1 MTSARTSSHLPHNI
15 SAEMVK
21 LDECLSYNSTS
32 LHQWFITSNKYPN
45 LSKPFH
51 HTLHPNLKINN
62 IIASLKLATL
72 FMELVFMEKP
82 TSRQTPPHKLL
93 QEFPPRACLH
103 ITLLT
108 HFFPQRLAGFQHYH
122 NLFLVQKKTKAEI
135 LMGP

>member
-21 LDECLSYNSTS
+21 LDECLSYSSTS

-82 TSRQTPPHKLL
+82 TSRQTPPPQTTTGIPTKSL
-93 QEFPPRACLH
+93 PPYYTFNTFLSPETCRFS
-103 ITLLT
+103 TL
-108 HFFPQRLAGFQHYH
+108 PQFIFGA
-122 NLFLVQKKTKAEI
+122 KKNKS
-135 LMGP
+135 